1 MFPKIA
7 GKFPK
12 KLEQFSKIQ
21 RYSIK
26 FFMLMPRLPNG
37 RSFVLIYLF
46 IISFIHIYR
55 NRLFRLFLQNIKHI
69 EMLTPNIFT
78 NTIDI

>member
-12 KLEQFSKIQ
+12 KSEQFSKIQ